1 MPPYPVHGI
10 LHLEQVPYFDLV
22 EELKK
27 EVVEERQ
34 GVVGEVSKNLEA
46 GMKEVVAAVA
56 ALADD

>member
-1 MPPYPVHGI
+1 M
-10 LHLEQVPYFDLV
+10 

-46 GMKEVVAAVA
+46 GMKEVVVAVA